1 MTAAAMN
8 AGALYA
14 ANYVSPRRHAA
25 SGPDN
30 RARSFRSMAYCVV
43 GTMGLLTPQM
53 LEARTGTSTLPFH
66 HEVHRHEVQAAARA
80 LPAEPSDT
88 AGQLALIRQ
97 VFNTSML
104 ELANLFGVSRQ
115 AVYGW
120 QSGSQPMPAPA
131 VRLAALAGMAAIFA
145 EAGVPADAHT
155 LRRKVAQ
162 GRSLADAVMAGD
174 NAAPLA
180 QSLVETLKR
189 EAAQRQRLQAQLA
202 GRKQA
207 KASAAD
213 YGTPALDEGA

>member
-1 MTAAAMN
+1 MTAAAM
-8 AGALYA
+8 GTSALYA
-14 ANYVSPRRHAA
+14 ANYVPPRRHAA
-25 SGPDN
+25 AMPNDVT
-30 RARSFRSMAYCVV
+30 RSVLSVAYCVV

-53 LEARTGTSTLPFH
+53 LEERIGTSTLPIH
-66 HEVHRHEVQAAARA
+66 YEVRKPAAQAEARA
-80 LPAEPSDT
+80 QSAAPAEAT
-88 AGQLALIRQ
+88 VQLALIRQ

-115 AVYGW
+115 ALYGW
-120 QSGSQPMPAPA
+120 QSGAQPLPAA
-131 VRLAALAGMAAIFA
+131 AGRLAALAGIAAIFV
-145 EAGVPADAHT
+145 EAGVPADART

-162 GRSLADAVMAGD
+162 GRTLADAVMVGD

-189 EAAQRQRLQAQLA
+189 EATQRQRLQAQLA

-213 YGTPALDEGA
+213 YGAPALDEGA

>member
-8 AGALYA
+8 TGALYA
-14 ANYVSPRRHAA
+14 ANYVPPRRHAA
-25 SGPDN
+25 AMPNDMVRG
-30 RARSFRSMAYCVV
+30 FRSMAYCVV

-53 LEARTGTSTLPFH
+53 LEARTGTSTLPIH
-66 HEVHRHEVQAAARA
+66 YEVHQPDAQAAGRA
-80 LPAEPSDT
+80 QPAAPSD
-88 AGQLALIRQ
+88 AVVQLALIRQ

-120 QSGSQPMPAPA
+120 QSGAQPMPAPA
-131 VRLAALAGMAAIFA
+131 GRLAALAGIAAIFA
-145 EAGVPADAHT
+145 EAGVPADART

-162 GRSLADAVMAGD
+162 GRTLADTVMAGD
-174 NAAPLA
+174 NAAPMA

-189 EAAQRQRLQAQLA
+189 EVTQRQRLQAQLA

-207 KASAAD
+207 NASAAD
-213 YGTPALDEGA
+213 YGASALDEGA